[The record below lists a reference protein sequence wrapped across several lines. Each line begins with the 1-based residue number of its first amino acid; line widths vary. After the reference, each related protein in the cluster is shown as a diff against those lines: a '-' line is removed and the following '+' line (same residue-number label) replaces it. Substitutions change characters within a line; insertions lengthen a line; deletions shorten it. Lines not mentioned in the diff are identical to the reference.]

1 MLGSKMDTM
10 LFTNITELDILPTTD
25 TTSGALPVRS
35 LNPEEEMIRRIWM
48 AWYECNITILSQL
61 YPSDGGLYCNATF
74 DGWDCWNY
82 TSAGT
87 RIYHDC
93 PTFLRHKYGQPTGQA
108 FKDCRVDGTWLT
120 HPDTGRTW
128 TNYTPCA
135 SNKETLQRVI
145 SIYYS
150 GYALSIILS
159 IASLLIFSCFRQL
172 HCSRVTLHK
181 HLFITYVLS
190 GAAWILMFALMDMPG
205 MVKDNQPWCQALH
218 VLTQYLTL
226 CNYFWMFCEGFYLHA
241 LVVFAFTSDKRLL
254 VICYVIGW
262 VGPLIPTAVYAA
274 VRGSKPELRHG
285 CWSITADENW
295 ILTGPVVVSLVVNFL
310 FLLNILRILLS
321 KLRAVNSSEA
331 HQSRRTARATL
342 ILIPLLGLQY
352 FVIPFQPDTPSPI
365 YDIISAVLTS
375 YQGVLVALFFCFCN
389 GEVINVVRRKWK
401 VMRER
406 LGGVDMKRSNTFN
419 VSLLETTYVPRTTS
433 GNGSFHRKSVEGP
446 LSVKGCDD
454 MYRTDTGALPYTPV
468 VRNDLDNG
476 EV

>member
-1 MLGSKMDTM
+1 MNST
-10 LFTNITELDILPTTD
+10 LFPSIREPETLPTID
-25 TTSGALPVRS
+25 TTSGAPPMLS
-35 LNPEEEMIRRIWM
+35 NTPEEEMVRGIWM
-48 AWYECNITILSQL
+48 AWYECNVTVLSQP
-61 YPSDGGLYCNATF
+61 YPTDGGLYCNSTF

-93 PTFLRHKYGQPTGQA
+93 PTFLRHKYGLPSGPA

-150 GYALSIILS
+150 GYAVSIILS
-159 IASLLIFSCFRQL
+159 IAAILIFSYFRQL

-190 GAAWILMFALMDMPG
+190 GAAWILMFALMDMPD
-205 MVKDNQPWCQALH
+205 MVKENKPWCQALH

-241 LVVFAFTSDKRLL
+241 LIVFAFTSDKRLL

-262 VGPLIPTAVYAA
+262 VGPLIPTTVYAA

-285 CWSITADENW
+285 CWSSTTDENW
-295 ILTGPVVVSLVVNFL
+295 ILTGPVVLSLLVNFL

-321 KLRAVNSSEA
+321 KLRAVNSNEA
-331 HQSRRTARATL
+331 HQSRVELKLAL
-342 ILIPLLGLQY
+342 KHMN
-352 FVIPFQPDTPSPI
+352 FVRKPDTPSPI

-401 VMRER
+401 LMRER
-406 LGGVDMKRSNTFN
+406 LGSVDMKRSNTFN
-419 VSLLETTYVPRTTS
+419 VSLLETTYVPRATS
-433 GNGSFHRKSVEGP
+433 GNGSFNRKSEEG
-446 LSVKGCDD
+446 SSSAKDCDD
-454 MYRTDTGALPYTPV
+454 MCRTDPFAMPYTPV
-468 VRNDLDNG
+468 ERNDLDSG